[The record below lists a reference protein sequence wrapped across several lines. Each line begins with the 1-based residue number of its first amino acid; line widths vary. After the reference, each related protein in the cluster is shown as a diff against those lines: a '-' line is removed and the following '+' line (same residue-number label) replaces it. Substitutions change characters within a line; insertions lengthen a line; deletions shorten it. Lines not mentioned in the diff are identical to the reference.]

1 MVILHPTVGS
11 SGSPY
16 IQHSC
21 CSAFRQECIWNFTP
35 SRNLILGIHRINQPH
50 GVHCMADAKVGR
62 ISVRGSVDRF
72 SPPHH
77 ARAPRFHCDLDGG
90 TVVPSPYDA
99 GPLGEVGGLN
109 REFGHPPRRCPHRL
123 LFCPLQLLC
132 SFRPQSPSAV
142 WAFHRRQ
149 IPERHRLPPPIQHV
163 TR

>member
-50 GVHCMADAKVGR
+50 GVHRMAHAKLGR
-62 ISVRGSVDRF
+62 FSVRGSVDRF

-90 TVVPSPYDA
+90 RLFRPLMMLVPLERSA
-99 GPLGEVGGLN
+99 ASIGNLVI
-109 REFGHPPRRCPHRL
+109 HRAAAPIVSSSIPSNSSVL
-123 LFCPLQLLC
+123 SDLSPLQ
-132 SFRPQSPSAV
+132 
-142 WAFHRRQ
+142 
-149 IPERHRLPPPIQHV
+149 
-163 TR
+163 